1 MNQHYYNAGRVAT
14 IKVTDRN
21 FRPSETDWK
30 ITAKD
35 GDAVIDPK
43 TVENGNA
50 NVVDDTYSELKNW
63 SDWTQDPQDPS
74 VWYAKVS
81 FEQDAFY
88 NVSFACRDLAGHALK
103 EDYADA
109 FVVDTT
115 KAPLEKMKISY
126 SEELH
131 TWQKVIQAITFG
143 YFSYKDQVTVTLTS
157 EDEMSGIDYIT
168 WTYKRENGA
177 STTKNV
183 SERTEIITS
192 DQITYSKRGKQAV
205 AGFTLKATDAE
216 QFSSPIPA
224 MVPLSSSA

>member
-1 MNQHYYNAGRVAT
+1 M
-14 IKVTDRN
+14 
-21 FRPSETDWK
+21 
-30 ITAKD
+30 
-35 GDAVIDPK
+35 
-43 TVENGNA
+43 
-50 NVVDDTYSELKNW
+50 
-63 SDWTQDPQDPS
+63 
-74 VWYAKVS
+74 
-81 FEQDAFY
+81 
-88 NVSFACRDLAGHALK
+88 K

-131 TWQKVIQAITFG
+131 TWQKVVQAITFG

-205 AGFTLKATDAE
+205 AALH
-216 QFSSPIPA
+216 
-224 MVPLSSSA
+224 